1 VKVAAPKDRRF
12 RRAHVKPARRR
23 GRVAAIVRPALKA
36 LAILAFVV
44 YGLYTAGSV
53 AAHAGM
59 LQIDDIVVSG
69 NSRLSNGEVIEAL
82 SGLRGENIVL
92 VDLAAWRR
100 RLLATPWI
108 RDASLRRSLPSTIEV
123 VVTEREPMA
132 VGRISGE
139 LYLVDDRGMVIDQY
153 GPVYAGLDLPI
164 VDGLAAQST
173 GGAMLDEARADLA
186 ARFLG
191 AVRSDLEV
199 AKELSQVDVNDLRNV
214 KVMLNNDPAIVHVG
228 DDRFLP
234 RLRTYLQLAGTLRER
249 VPEIDYVDLRFDDR
263 IYVRPARGGR

>member
-1 VKVAAPKDRRF
+1 VT
-12 RRAHVKPARRR
+12 
-23 GRVAAIVRPALKA
+23 AIVRPVLKA
-36 LAILAFVV
+36 LALASFMA
-44 YGLYTAGSV
+44 YGLYKAGSV
-53 AAHAGM
+53 AAHARM

-69 NSRLSNGEVIEAL
+69 NSRLSADDVIEAL

-100 RLLATPWI
+100 RLVATPWI

-123 VVTEREPMA
+123 AVTEREPMA
-132 VGRISGE
+132 VGRVSGE
-139 LYLVDDRGMVIDQY
+139 LYLVDDRGMVIDHY
-153 GPVYAGLDLPI
+153 GPLYAELDLPI
-164 VDGLAAQST
+164 VDGLAAQAT

-191 AVRSDLEV
+191 SLRADPEV
-199 AKELSQVDVNDLRNV
+199 AKALSQVDVSDVRNV
-214 KVMLNNDPAIVHVG
+214 KVMLNDDPAIVHVG